1 MKPKS
6 SNKSLTELSQ
16 KPELASPYLRMPE
29 AVKYL
34 NVSKRTMARFIA
46 GHKIPCVRATRRLLL
61 FKRSDLDAA
70 MQRLTVNAI

>member
-1 MKPKS
+1 MKEKS
-6 SNKSLTELSQ
+6 SNQSPKESVQ
-16 KPELASPYLRMPE
+16 KPAITSPYLRMPE
-29 AVKYL
+29 AMAYL